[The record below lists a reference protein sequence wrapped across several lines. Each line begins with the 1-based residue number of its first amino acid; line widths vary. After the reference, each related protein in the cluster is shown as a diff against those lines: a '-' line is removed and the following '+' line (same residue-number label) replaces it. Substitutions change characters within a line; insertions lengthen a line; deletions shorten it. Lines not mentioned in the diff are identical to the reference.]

1 MNTLKGNHMLKFLI
15 PFALIIN
22 NSYAQ
27 EAAGSMN
34 PIASFAPFIAIAFIF
49 YFLVIKPQKK
59 QLEDEKSMLE
69 TLSKGDEVYTK
80 AGILG
85 TIVGMTEKIVT
96 LEVNES
102 TKLKVLRT
110 HVGGLSSKL
119 FEKKDDKKVE
129 KKGK

>member
-1 MNTLKGNHMLKFLI
+1 MHKYLI
-15 PFALIIN
+15 SLAAIIT
-22 NSYAQ
+22 SVQAQ
-27 EAAGSMN
+27 EATANQN

-59 QLEDEKSMLE
+59 SLEDEKSMLD

-96 LEVNES
+96 LEVNDS
-102 TKLKVLRT
+102 TKLKILRS

-119 FEKKDDKKVE
+119 FEKKDDKKAE
-129 KKGK
+129 KKSK

>member
-1 MNTLKGNHMLKFLI
+1 MHKFLI
-15 PFALIIN
+15 SLFAVIT
-22 NSYAQ
+22 SVQAQ
-27 EAAGSMN
+27 EAAANPN

-59 QLEDEKSMLE
+59 QLEDEKSMLD

-102 TKLKVLRT
+102 TKLKVLRS

-119 FEKKDDKKVE
+119 FEKKDDKKS
-129 KKGK
+129 K